1 MALSTEIDDLP
12 YQFPEGLRVFVI
24 DHDTTQ
30 LNAIVDMCFQCN
42 YQVMTCTV
50 ASFAVHLLRET
61 KGRCFDVIL
70 IEAQMPDMDSYEFL
84 RRVTQ
89 EIKIPVIMMSVEYTA
104 SARVKAIEK
113 GAFDYWLKPLNVNHI
128 NYMRQHV
135 ATFQQHDQIQRI
147 LEVKT
152 AQKLMKRDEESAT
165 KETNACVLETKNNR
179 VSWRSPRLQEQ
190 FLRAVNQ
197 LGIDKATPKKITE
210 LMDVPGLD
218 RKHVASHLQKY
229 RLRLKSSSKKTKS
242 KSGRENSK
250 QDQYHVPNESLE
262 VVESMPEQD
271 QKCDNNFHAQQQ
283 HPMVF
288 DEFDLSNILTNE
300 TNMMLYEAWYPS
312 KEYDSIDHY
321 FE

>member
-1 MALSTEIDDLP
+1 
-12 YQFPEGLRVFVI
+12 
-24 DHDTTQ
+24 
-30 LNAIVDMCFQCN
+30 
-42 YQVMTCTV
+42 
-50 ASFAVHLLRET
+50 
-61 KGRCFDVIL
+61 
-70 IEAQMPDMDSYEFL
+70 MPDMDSYEFL
-84 RRVTQ
+84 QRVTQ

-113 GAFDYWLKPLNVNHI
+113 GACDYWLKPLNVNHI
-128 NYMRQHV
+128 NYMRQDV
-135 ATFQQHDQIQRI
+135 ATFQQHDQIQR
-147 LEVKT
+147 
-152 AQKLMKRDEESAT
+152 
-165 KETNACVLETKNNR
+165 
-179 VSWRSPRLQEQ
+179 SWRLQEQ

-210 LMDVPGLD
+210 LMDVPGLEK
-218 RKHVASHLQKY
+218 KHVASHLQKF

-271 QKCDNNFHAQQQ
+271 QKCDNSFHAQQQ
-283 HPMVF
+283 HLMVF

-312 KEYDSIDHY
+312 EEYDSIDHY